1 MKDYSKFST
10 YLEKAAALY
19 WEEKA
24 MRGRVKWFDA
34 KKGYGFIERP
44 GEEDVFVHYSAIQA
58 EGFKTLD
65 DGEEVEF
72 DLVEGDRGPQATN
85 VVRLGG
91 GDAWKSSEPESPS
104 EEPW

>member
-1 MKDYSKFST
+1 
-10 YLEKAAALY
+10 
-19 WEEKA
+19 